1 MSSSECYVYVSTRSC
16 EDPVRTIVLCV
27 PDASVR
33 SVEDVQA
40 FASASG
46 WIDEAEFDGA
56 VLLAPVVAGGW
67 ASAQGEPARDC
78 FFAAAA
84 VTVCG
89 NYRRAFFSFG
99 DAVRYQTVK
108 RHYDVRLGADRPL
121 FARVAVLLFAGNELR
136 IRLAPGHAVKSQQ
149 GMQFASRVLLPD
161 RVFGEGPA
169 IHAHCRRVI
178 VHKF

>member
-67 ASAQGEPARDC
+67 ASAQGEPARDPQQRDPAGLPEYALRAE
-78 FFAAAA
+78 FEQSFTSQNRRRQHKGPAESHARGLPDGKPQQR
-84 VTVCG
+84 CG
-89 NYRRAFFSFG
+89 QFSSY
-99 DAVRYQTVK
+99 A
-108 RHYDVRLGADRPL
+108 
-121 FARVAVLLFAGNELR
+121 LFAG
-136 IRLAPGHAVKSQQ
+136 
-149 GMQFASRVLLPD
+149 F
-161 RVFGEGPA
+161 F
-169 IHAHCRRVI
+169 
-178 VHKF
+178 VHVP